1 MKNNKSKQNNLI
13 LKQMKV
19 IYICVQNEDLQR
31 LKMIQDLEK
40 YFDMEYTDYGWNI
53 LHLAAWY
60 KSTNVMKFILQN
72 PKAAELVNSKDKNQ
86 ETPLHLAFFTQA
98 KGCIQLLMEHGA
110 DSQSLNIV
118 QQIPVQTMNA
128 PRENQIKTL
137 LDLQKTLTNESQ
149 FNSISPYIQKL
160 KQELDMERGST
171 TVPQDFMSKIKIENF
186 SGAKVDNQIMDE
198 DDQFINS
205 NLHSQQGQIKDQNIL
220 SFQSAANQYNEDIA
234 VFSYFGSQ
242 QNLNYQQQQP
252 KLEQLI
258 SDNKKNKGE
267 DVDLEEQKD
276 ETDTIENYKMQT
288 NKNQTS
294 SKQIQIKKNMEESD
308 IQDEQKQ
315 ININYFQSRI
325 RKFTNESLTNI

>member
-1 MKNNKSKQNNLI
+1 MKNNKSKQNNLM
-13 LKQMKV
+13 LKQMKM
-19 IYICVQNEDLQR
+19 IYTSVQNEDLQR
-31 LKMIQDLEK
+31 LKMIQDMEK
-40 YFDMEYTDYGWNI
+40 YFDLEYTDYGWNI

-60 KSTNVMKFILQN
+60 KSSNVMKYILQN
-72 PKAAELVNSKDKNQ
+72 PKALELVNSKDKNQ

-98 KGCIQLLMEHGA
+98 KTCIQLLMEHGA
-110 DSQSLNIV
+110 NPQSLNIV
-118 QQIPVQTMNA
+118 QQMPVQTMNA
-128 PRENQIKTL
+128 PRENQIRTL
-137 LDLQKTLTNESQ
+137 LDIQKTLTNESQ

-171 TVPQDFMSKIKIENF
+171 TIPHDFTSKIKIENF
-186 SGAKVDNQIMDE
+186 SGAKVDNQILDE

-205 NLHSQQGQIKDQNIL
+205 NQGQIKDQNIL
-220 SFQSAANQYNEDIA
+220 SFQSAANRYNEDIA

-267 DVDLEEQKD
+267 DADLQEQKD
-276 ETDTIENYKMQT
+276 ETDTIENYQMY
-288 NKNQTS
+288 QTS
-294 SKQIQIKKNMEESD
+294 SKQISINKNMEESD
-308 IQDEQKQ
+308 IQDEQKY

-325 RKFTNESLTNI
+325 RKFTNESLTKI

>member
-1 MKNNKSKQNNLI
+1 MKNNKSKQNSLI
-13 LKQMKV
+13 LKQLKV
-19 IYICVQNEDLQR
+19 IYTCVQNEDLQR
-31 LKMIQDLEK
+31 LKMIQDIEK

-60 KSTNVMKFILQN
+60 KSNNVMKYILQF
-72 PKAAELVNSKDKNQ
+72 PKAAELVNSKDKNE

-98 KGCIQLLMEHGA
+98 KTCIQLLMEHGA
-110 DSQSLNIV
+110 NPESLNIAK
-118 QQIPVQTMNA
+118 QIPVQTMNA
-128 PRENQIKTL
+128 PRENQIRTL
-137 LDLQKTLTNESQ
+137 LDIQKTLTNESQ

-186 SGAKVDNQIMDE
+186 SGAKVDNQILDE

-205 NLHSQQGQIKDQNIL
+205 NLNQQVKDQNIL

-234 VFSYFGSQ
+234 IFSYFGSQ

-258 SDNKKNKGE
+258 SDNKRNKGE
-267 DVDLEEQKD
+267 DAADLQEQKD
-276 ETDTIENYKMQT
+276 ETDTIENYQMQT

-294 SKQIQIKKNMEESD
+294 SKQIPIKKNMEESD
-308 IQDEQKQ
+308 IQDEQKS

-325 RKFTNESLTNI
+325 RKFTNESLTKI